1 MARTKKKETP
11 PRKQLPVSFSDKVW
25 DELEVAAE
33 RTGRTRSGLVRLIV
47 TLFFE
52 REEFESIR
60 RRVTTLD

>member
-1 MARTKKKETP
+1 MARAKKRETVQ
-11 PRKQLPVSFSDKVW
+11 RKQLPVSFSDEIW
-25 DELEVAAE
+25 DELEAAAE

-52 REEFESIR
+52 REEFGTIR